1 MADTRPAPRLTHRGA
16 LKVLDAAMAE
26 AARMGVAQCICV
38 VDPAGHPMAFVRMD
52 GANRQSFDSALRK
65 AQSAAA
71 KGVPS
76 GALDSP
82 NGLKIAIATNGKRTD
97 MNGALPL
104 IVDGHVVGAIGIG
117 TGTDEEDVAV
127 AGAGVKALAS

>member
-1 MADTRPAPRLTHRGA
+1 VADTAPVPRLTHRGA
-16 LKVLDAAMAE
+16 LEVIDAAMAE
-26 AARMGVAQCICV
+26 AARMGIAQCICV
-38 VDPAGHPMAFVRMD
+38 VDASAHLVAFVRMD

-71 KGVPS
+71 TGRPS

-82 NGLKIAIATNGKRTD
+82 NGLKLAVATGGWRTD

-104 IVDGHVVGAIGIG
+104 IAGGHVIGAIGVG

-127 AGAGVKALAS
+127 AAAGVRALV